1 MAINYSYGLNPNM
14 GNFGGGRMKC
24 IVCNKNESQLTYI
37 GRALCNKCYDK
48 GRYGSMKL
56 QRKRMN
62 ERGMNY
68 G

>member
-1 MAINYSYGLNPNM
+1 
-14 GNFGGGRMKC
+14 MKC

-48 GRYGSMKL
+48 GRYGSMEL
-56 QRKRMN
+56 QRKRMI